1 MGKIGKIRGPCS
13 VSNFPP
19 VPGSGTTDRPIL
31 LPILARQK
39 LKKLDQL
46 IEIQKGLNNKY

>member
-19 VPGSGTTDRPIL
+19 APGSGTTNLSYPAAYL
-31 LPILARQK
+31 GQTK
-39 LKKLDQL
+39 NKKKLDQL
-46 IEIQKGLNNKY
+46 IEIQKGLNNK